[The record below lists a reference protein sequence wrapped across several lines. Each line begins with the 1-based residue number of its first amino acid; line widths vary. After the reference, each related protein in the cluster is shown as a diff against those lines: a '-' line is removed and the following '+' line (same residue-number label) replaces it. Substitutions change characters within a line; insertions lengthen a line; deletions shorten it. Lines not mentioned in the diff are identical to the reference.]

1 MMGGRRTSLR
11 IGKLYLLLGTAM
23 LACRS
28 FSVAA
33 LVLRNTVRTT
43 GPPIARSLHAAA
55 KCGALKMHFGVRGI
69 IRLKTCHGAGAA
81 VEGEAGAVFGPD
93 DEIWNDVE
101 SLQHELA
108 LSEAI
113 EQRPR

>member
-1 MMGGRRTSLR
+1 MMVGRRTSLR

-43 GPPIARSLHAAA
+43 GRPMAHRSYPA
-55 KCGALKMHFGVRGI
+55 CGGEMRRVEDAFRCPRHN
-69 IRLKTCHGAGAA
+69 TA
-81 VEGEAGAVFGPD
+81 VEGEAGAVLGPD
-93 DEIWNDVE
+93 DVICCYIR
-101 SLQHELA
+101 A
-108 LSEAI
+108 PTGACA
-113 EQRPR
+113 